1 MVGVMDGPRADS
13 FDDALLPRI
22 ALSRHV
28 AGDPSEGARREWLA
42 TTGAGDYALGSTS
55 MIATR
60 RYHGLLVAATRAPIG
75 RRMLVPFID
84 EDVAVAGARATLGAR
99 RWSDGSLDPDGHR
112 RLAGFALEGST
123 PAWTYE
129 IGAARL
135 EKRVVMLR
143 ELRAVAIVWTLVDAP
158 EPATLDA
165 RIFVEHRGHH
175 QLDPDAT
182 WTPDVA
188 LVPGG
193 ARIGLP
199 ANRLA
204 ADATELFAAA
214 DGAILAPA
222 SSWWRRHLLLEER
235 ARGYDCVGS
244 ACHALTASMTIAPG
258 QSRALVVGLA
268 PAIAGTS
275 HEPQAILDAERARQA
290 AIIARAGM
298 FESPAELQSL
308 ALAADAFIVRR
319 RRRDGSEGRSII
331 AGFPWFE
338 DWGRDAMLALPGL
351 LLQTGRAN
359 EAKLAIETFLD
370 HLSEGLLPNRFPDET
385 SVPEYHAADAP
396 LLAIVAA
403 NEVFRATGDGA
414 WLARVRPALVD
425 IVDHFIHGTRH
436 GIGIDADGLVRAGE
450 LGLQLTWMDAKV
462 NGTVVTPR
470 AGKPIELSALWIDAL
485 VGLAEALRLDTPAR
499 DQIAAERLASLA
511 ARAQESFARF
521 WNPDTQCFRDI
532 LDSTDLSGEAG
543 NGGDVGA
550 LVRPNQ
556 LFALVTGRVSMPQD
570 WRTRAL
576 ARLAT
581 QLATPLA
588 VRTLAPASPGYRG
601 RYEGDQRSRDFA
613 YHNGTAWPFLAGL
626 RIRAEHLLDAGRGE
640 RLAQLALSDLAG
652 QLRDGGLGSI
662 AEVADADP
670 PHDPRGCPM
679 QAWSVGCLLDALR
692 TARGEG
698 FRAQAAGNTEV
709 AGAAGTAR
717 DPGSSGASA

>member
-1 MVGVMDGPRADS
+1 MVQAMDGSRAGS
-13 FDDALLPRI
+13 LDDALLPRI

-28 AGDPSEGARREWLA
+28 AGDPTEGARREWLA
-42 TTGAGDYALGSTS
+42 TTGAGDYALGTTS

-84 EDVAVAGARATLGAR
+84 EDVSVAGVRATLGAR

-129 IGAARL
+129 VGAARL

-143 ELRAVAIVWTLVDAP
+143 ELRAVAVIWTLVDAP
-158 EPATLDA
+158 EPASLDA

-182 WTPDVA
+182 WTPEVA
-188 LVPGG
+188 LVAGG
-193 ARIGLP
+193 VRIGLP

-204 ADATELFAAA
+204 ADPTELFVAG
-214 DGAILAPA
+214 DGAVFAPA
-222 SSWWRRHLLLEER
+222 SSWWRRHLLLDER
-235 ARGYDCVGS
+235 ARGYDSVGS

-258 QSRALVVGLA
+258 QSRALVAGLA
-268 PAIAGTS
+268 PSIAGST
-275 HEPQAILDAERARQA
+275 HEPLAILDAERARQA
-290 AIIARAGM
+290 ALLARAGM
-298 FESPAELQSL
+298 FESPVEIQSL
-308 ALAADAFIVRR
+308 ALAADAFIVKR

-338 DWGRDAMLALPGL
+338 DWGRDAMIALPGL
-351 LLQTGRAN
+351 LLQTGRTN

-370 HLSEGLLPNRFPDET
+370 HVSDGLLPNRFPDET
-385 SVPEYHAADAP
+385 SVSEYHAADAP

-403 NEVFRATGDGA
+403 AETFRACGDGA
-414 WLARVRPALVD
+414 WLARVAPALLG
-425 IVDHFIHGTRH
+425 IVDQYVRGTHH

-470 AGKPIELSALWIDAL
+470 AGKPIELSALWIEAL
-485 VGLAEALRLDTPAR
+485 ASLADLLRLDTPAR
-499 DQIAAERLASLA
+499 DPVAAERLASLA
-511 ARAQESFARF
+511 ARAQESFARY
-521 WNPDTQCFRDI
+521 WNPDQQCFRDVV
-532 LDSTDLSGEAG
+532 DSSDAPGDVAG
-543 NGGDVGA
+543 ISNGGSVAD

-556 LFALVTGRVSMPQD
+556 LFALVATRLSMPTD

-576 ARLAT
+576 ARVAT
-581 QLATPLA
+581 HLATPLA

-601 RYEGDQRSRDFA
+601 RYEGDQRSRDFG

-626 RIRAEHLLDAGRGE
+626 RMRAEHLLDPARGE
-640 RLAQLALSDLAG
+640 RLAQLALADLAG

-679 QAWSVGCLLDALR
+679 QAWSVGCILDALR

-698 FRAQAAGNTEV
+698 FRMNTS
-709 AGAAGTAR
+709 ASPTTASQPTR
-717 DPGSSGASA
+717 GDLG